1 VAGVGGPDVD
11 LVNPYMVGG
20 KTRTGETIVESE
32 DELSPEQ
39 KERYRKAKDQR
50 NAALAARI
58 RQNQGQSPQQIAQ
71 TAQTQEATKPTVTAS
86 GAVASAAPDDTLSV
100 PSSPAEAQATAG
112 SVVTP
117 ISSSAATPPDQQKQN
132 PQLARRMAYLS
143 RFNPQARA
151 AVIKKLPKE
160 EQESIKAADE
170 AASQQQ
176 AAAGSP
182 PPNAAGQPT
191 KPIDPA
197 APGASSTVSS
207 GPVPTAVPVQ
217 ATPQQQGLSGG
228 PGGPQGTSYSLILDE
243 TSKQFLANFGET
255 LNTFGTNL
263 QKMNTT
269 PVSQGPVPTAVPASQ
284 MSQQQS
290 ASSPS
295 GGSASASGPSPSYSI
310 TLDESSKQFLS
321 QFGDKLNN
329 FGSYV
334 QQLSSIHIPDK
345 IEMRG
350 THTVDVKISGAA
362 AIEALDERMKKMV
375 YNAISEK
382 MGKIWQQSG
391 GQLGDSPS
399 MPLSQS
405 ASQV

>member
-1 VAGVGGPDVD
+1 LSQRDEKEKQRTQLEADSK
-11 LVNPYMVGG
+11 LVSTGQFSMQ
-20 KTRTGETIVESE
+20 GETNV
-32 DELSPEQ
+32 
-39 KERYRKAKDQR
+39 
-50 NAALAARI
+50 
-58 RQNQGQSPQQIAQ
+58 
-71 TAQTQEATKPTVTAS
+71 ATNS
-86 GAVASAAPDDTLSV
+86 GTSV

-112 SVVTP
+112 SVVAPT
-117 ISSSAATPPDQQKQN
+117 SSSATAPNQQKQD
-132 PQLARRMAYLS
+132 PQLARRMTYLS

-151 AVIKKLPKE
+151 AVIKKLPKA
-160 EQESIKAADE
+160 EQERIKAADE
-170 AASQQQ
+170 AASRQQT
-176 AAAGSP
+176 AASSP
-182 PPNAAGQPT
+182 SPVDANGQPKST
-191 KPIDPA
+191 DSS
-197 APGASSTVSS
+197 APGASSTASS
-207 GPVPTAVPVQ
+207 GPVPTAAPAQ
-217 ATPQQQGLSGG
+217 TNPQSGG
-228 PGGPQGTSYSLILDE
+228 PGGPQGAAYSIILE
-243 TSKQFLANFGET
+243 ESSKQFLASFAET
-255 LNTFGTNL
+255 LNIFGTNL
-263 QKMNTT
+263 QKMNTI

-284 MSQQQS
+284 ISQQQS

-295 GGSASASGPSPSYSI
+295 GGNARASGPSPSYSI

-321 QFGDKLNN
+321 DFGDKLNN

-334 QQLSSIHIPDK
+334 QQLSTIHIPDK

-399 MPLSQS
+399 IPLSQS

>member
-1 VAGVGGPDVD
+1 VVA
-11 LVNPYMVGG
+11 
-20 KTRTGETIVESE
+20 
-32 DELSPEQ
+32 
-39 KERYRKAKDQR
+39 
-50 NAALAARI
+50 
-58 RQNQGQSPQQIAQ
+58 
-71 TAQTQEATKPTVTAS
+71 PT
-86 GAVASAAPDDTLSV
+86 
-100 PSSPAEAQATAG
+100 
-112 SVVTP
+112 
-117 ISSSAATPPDQQKQN
+117 SSSATSPNQQKQD

-151 AVIKKLPKE
+151 AVIKKLPKA
-160 EQESIKAADE
+160 EQERIKAADE

-176 AAAGSP
+176 AAASSSP
-182 PPNAAGQPT
+182 PANAAGQPKT
-191 KPIDPA
+191 IDPA
-197 APGASSTVSS
+197 APGASSTASS
-207 GPVPTAVPVQ
+207 GPVPTAAPVQ

-228 PGGPQGTSYSLILDE
+228 PGGPQRTSYSLILE
-243 TSKQFLANFGET
+243 EASKQFLTNFGET
-255 LNTFGTNL
+255 LNNFGNNL
-263 QKMNTT
+263 QKMNTA
-269 PVSQGPVPTAVPASQ
+269 PLSQGPVPTAVPASQ

-310 TLDESSKQFLS
+310 TLDESSKQFLKD
-321 QFGDKLNN
+321 FGDKLNN

-345 IEMRG
+345 IQMTG

-399 MPLSQS
+399 MPISKS
-405 ASQV
+405 ASQA